1 MGRGMRMQRTTLT
14 VFTMW
19 LASVNIQAADAVSAE
34 IEQGLALYN
43 DFGCYQCHGHYGQG
57 GNAGPKLAPDPLPYE
72 AFQVIVRRPV
82 AKMPPYTEKVLSDEQ
97 LRSMHAYLQSLEKTP
112 PASEIDLLD
121 LSIQPA
127 SD

>member
-1 MGRGMRMQRTTLT
+1 MERVVPMKKTILG
-14 VFTMW
+14 VFA
-19 LASVNIQAADAVSAE
+19 LCVASIHVHAADAVSAE
-34 IEQGLALYN
+34 IENGLALYN
-43 DFGCYQCHGHYGQG
+43 DFGCYQCHGQYGQG
-57 GNAGPKLAPDPLPYE
+57 GNAGPRLAPNPLPYE

-82 AKMPPYTEKVLSDEQ
+82 AKMPPYTQKVLSDEQ